1 MKALLLLLLAAPA
14 AAVPTFVKEDA
25 IKVTSATFHAMTGN
39 YTDGGGGARFFYVR
53 ASSEVYSARTADGLA
68 FTEEAGIRL
77 SSGTAPALDIAISS
91 ITGLSVLPLD
101 AGGFR
106 MAYSVLGSTG
116 DFRIYTASS
125 SAVEAGLTW
134 TNETGTV
141 LNAGTVGLKSPALVE
156 LQSGD
161 WRLYWTQD
169 VNGGN
174 DPADYRIF
182 SALSSNEGRNFGAA
196 AQVLAGQEAREV
208 AAVRLTNNRVRL
220 YYTAPVVA
228 QTTATTILSALSTDA
243 LGTSFTAETGV
254 RLSTTAPDGVSQPFV
269 VRSTEAAPSY
279 SWRLY
284 YTYDQAVPT
293 TASETVHGALT
304 HAPDPQT
311 LSPSSV
317 IADKGPFNF
326 SVTGEIIEVGVTA
339 QLTQSGQTPIAG
351 TGLAR
356 TDDQTLTVDF
366 NTVGQPTGLWNL
378 VLTNATGQTG
388 TLNNAVLLD
397 FSGGSVSIADNLM
410 RPRLGDRARVT
421 VNIFQPGVISLKI
434 LTLTGEPVATL
445 YEGNVSAG
453 ATTFLWDAR
462 NSAGRT
468 VASGVYL
475 LKATGPKL
483 NMIDK
488 IVVLK

>member
-14 AAVPTFVKEDA
+14 AAVPTFVKEDP
-25 IKVTSATFHAMTGN
+25 ILLTSATLHAMTGN

-53 ASSEVYSARTADGLA
+53 ASSEVYSSRSADGLV
-68 FTEEAGIRL
+68 FTEEAAVRL
-77 SSGTAPALDIAISS
+77 SSETLPALDIKVSS
-91 ITGLSVLPLD
+91 ITGLSILPID

-116 DFRIYTASS
+116 DYRLYTASS

-174 DPADYRIF
+174 DPADYRIY

-196 AQVLAGQEAREV
+196 SQVLAGQEAREV
-208 AAVRLTNNRVRL
+208 SAVRLTNNRVRL
-220 YYTAPVVA
+220 YYSAPVVA
-228 QTTATTILSALSTDA
+228 QTTATTILSAMSTDA
-243 LGTSFTAETGV
+243 LGTSFTVETGV
-254 RLSTTAPDGVSQPFV
+254 RLSTPAPDGVSAPFV

-293 TASETVHGALT
+293 TASETVHGAQT
-304 HAPDPQT
+304 HAPDPQSV
-311 LSPSSV
+311 SPASV
-317 IADKGPFNF
+317 IGDKGPFNF
-326 SVTGEIIEVGVTA
+326 SISGEIISAGVTA
-339 QLTQSGQTPIAG
+339 QLTQSGQPAIAG
-351 TGLAR
+351 SGLVR

-378 VLTNATGQTG
+378 VLTNANGQTG
-388 TLNNAVLLD
+388 TLANAVLLD

-421 VNIFQPGVISLKI
+421 INIFQPGVVSLKI
-434 LTLTGEPVATL
+434 FTLTGEAVATL
-445 YEGNVSAG
+445 YEGNANAG
-453 ATTFLWDAR
+453 TTTFLWDGK

-483 NMIDK
+483 NLIDK
-488 IVVLK
+488 IVVVK

>member
-1 MKALLLLLLAAPA
+1 MKALLLLLLAAPS
-14 AAVPTFVKEDA
+14 AAVPTFVKEDP
-25 IKVTSATFHAMTGN
+25 ILLTSATLHAMTGS

-53 ASSEVYSARTADGLA
+53 ASSAVYSARSTDGVA
-68 FTEEAGIRL
+68 FTEEAGVRL
-77 SSGTAPALDIAISS
+77 SSDTLPLLDIAISS
-91 ITGLSVLPLD
+91 ITGFSVLPID

-106 MAYSVLGSTG
+106 AAYSVIGTTGS
-116 DFRIYTASS
+116 FRIYTAT
-125 SAVEAGLTW
+125 SADGINWA
-134 TNETGTV
+134 NSTGTAV
-141 LNAGTVGLKSPALVE
+141 DAGASGLGSPALVE

-169 VNGGN
+169 FNGGN
-174 DPADYRIF
+174 NPADYRIF
-182 SALSSNEGRNFGAA
+182 SALSTNEGRNFGAA
-196 AQVLAGQEAREV
+196 SQVLSGQEAREV

-220 YYTAPVVA
+220 YYTAPA
-228 QTTATTILSALSTDA
+228 ATQSTATTVLSALSTDA
-243 LGTSFTAETGV
+243 LGTSFTVESSV
-254 RLSTTAPDGVSQPFV
+254 RLSTTAPDGISNPFV
-269 VRSTEAAPSY
+269 VRSTAAAPSF

-293 TASETVHGALT
+293 TASATVHAAQT

-317 IADKGPFNF
+317 IADKGPFTF
-326 SVTGEIIEVGVTA
+326 SVTGEIISAGVTA
-339 QLTQSGQTPIAG
+339 QLTQSGQSPITG
-351 TGLAR
+351 TGLVR

-378 VLTNATGQTG
+378 VLTNANGQTG

-397 FSGGSVSIADNLM
+397 FAGGSVSIADNLM
-410 RPRLGDRARVT
+410 RPRNGDRARVT
-421 VNIFQPGVISLKI
+421 VTIFQPGSISLK
-434 LTLTGEPVATL
+434 LYTLTGEPVATL
-445 YEGNVSAG
+445 YEGLMAAG
-453 ATTFLWDAR
+453 TQTFLWDGKNAG
-462 NSAGRT
+462 GRT

-483 NMIDK
+483 NLIDK